1 MRRWAVLAL
10 MGSALAGVMTAG
22 PLAPAG
28 DPYRVAVAALINGRS
43 APQFVAFEERLRQL
57 MSTAGGEPVIE
68 FIALEGNAA
77 RYPAA
82 MQELA
87 SRKPDV
93 LVAPGPEISLKA
105 ARAATQTIPI
115 VMIGVDYDPVARG
128 YVHSLARPGGNIT
141 GVSLNTVEV
150 AEKRVEI
157 LKETAPGIRWFIM
170 FWDAAGRDSVNPSK
184 AAAQILGLQ

>member
-1 MRRWAVLAL
+1 
-10 MGSALAGVMTAG
+10 MTAG
-22 PLAPAG
+22 QLAPAEE
-28 DPYRVAVAALINGRS
+28 PFRVAVASLINGRS

-57 MSTAGGEPVIE
+57 MSTAGREPVID
-68 FIALEGNAA
+68 FIELEGDAA

-150 AEKRVEI
+150 AAKRVEI
-157 LKETAPGIRWFIM
+157 LKETVPGISRFIV
-170 FWDAAGRDSVNPSK
+170 FWDAAGGTASIRPKPPCKYSGFSFS
-184 AAAQILGLQ
+184 